1 MGGQELGRACL
12 AALFLSSARLAF
24 LPDCAA
30 RFYHPTENVV
40 GELNAPDIES
50 FFNAEQPASDER
62 VDRRAGGTRRR

>member
-1 MGGQELGRACL
+1 LGGQELGRAFL
-12 AALFLSSARLAF
+12 AALFLPRSRLSF

-50 FFNAEQPASDER
+50 FFNAE
-62 VDRRAGGTRRR
+62 